1 MARIEIEYDEYERL
15 EKSVKA
21 LQDNVYTLQ
30 NEINEKNNLI
40 DSYKETLKD
49 IKESTLIDRILNWK
63 DYLNDIN
70 DVIK

>member
-1 MARIEIEYDEYERL
+1 MEYDEYERL
-15 EKSVKA
+15 EKSVKV

-49 IKESTLIDRILNWK
+49 IKESTLIDRVLNWK

-70 DVIK
+70 ELNN

>member
-21 LQDNVYTLQ
+21 LQDKVYTLQ

-40 DSYKETLKD
+40 DSYEETLKD
-49 IKESTLIDRILNWK
+49 IKESTLIDRVLNWK

-70 DVIK
+70 ELNN

>member
-1 MARIEIEYDEYERL
+1 MARIEMEYDEYERL
-15 EKSVKA
+15 EKSVKV
-21 LQDNVYTLQ
+21 LQDNVYRLQ

-49 IKESTLIDRILNWK
+49 IKESTLIDRVLNWK

-70 DVIK
+70 ELNN

>member
-21 LQDNVYTLQ
+21 LQDKVYTLQ

-63 DYLNDIN
+63 YYLNDIN
-70 DVIK
+70 ELNN

>member
-21 LQDNVYTLQ
+21 LQDKVYTLQ

-70 DVIK
+70 ELNN

>member
-21 LQDNVYTLQ
+21 LQDKVYTLQ

-40 DSYKETLKD
+40 DSYKETLKG

-70 DVIK
+70 ELNN

>member
-21 LQDNVYTLQ
+21 LQDKVYTLQ

-49 IKESTLIDRILNWK
+49 IKESTLIERILNWK

-70 DVIK
+70 ELI

>member
-15 EKSVKA
+15 ENSVKA
-21 LQDNVYTLQ
+21 LQDKVYTLQ

-70 DVIK
+70 ELNN

>member
-21 LQDNVYTLQ
+21 LQDKVYTLQ
-30 NEINEKNNLI
+30 NLINEKNNLI
-40 DSYKETLKD
+40 EDYKETLKD
-49 IKESTLIDRILNWK
+49 IKESTFIDRMLNWK

-70 DVIK
+70 GVIK

>member
-21 LQDNVYTLQ
+21 LQDKVYTLQ
-30 NEINEKNNLI
+30 NLINEKNNLI
-40 DSYKETLKD
+40 DSYEETLKD
-49 IKESTLIDRILNWK
+49 IKESTLIDRVLNWK

-70 DVIK
+70 ELI

>member
-21 LQDNVYTLQ
+21 LQDKVYTLQ

-49 IKESTLIDRILNWK
+49 IKESTIIDRILNWK

-70 DVIK
+70 ELNN

>member
-1 MARIEIEYDEYERL
+1 MARIELEYDEYEQL

-21 LQDNVYTLQ
+21 LQDKVYTLQ
-30 NEINEKNNLI
+30 NEINDKNNLI

-49 IKESTLIDRILNWK
+49 IKESTLIDRVLNWK

-70 DVIK
+70 ELIN

>member
-21 LQDNVYTLQ
+21 LQDKVYTLQ

-63 DYLNDIN
+63 DYLNDITEL
-70 DVIK
+70 I

>member
-1 MARIEIEYDEYERL
+1 MVRIEMEYDEYERL
-15 EKSVKA
+15 EKSVKV

-49 IKESTLIDRILNWK
+49 IKESTLIDRVLNWK

-70 DVIK
+70 ELNN

>member
-1 MARIEIEYDEYERL
+1 MARIETEYDEYERL

-21 LQDNVYTLQ
+21 LQDKVYTLQ

-70 DVIK
+70 ELNN

>member
-21 LQDNVYTLQ
+21 LKDKVYTLQ

-40 DSYKETLKD
+40 EDYKETLKD
-49 IKESTLIDRILNWK
+49 IKECTLIDRVINWK
-63 DYLNDIN
+63 EYLNDIN
-70 DVIK
+70 ELKI

>member
-1 MARIEIEYDEYERL
+1 MARIEMEYDEYERL
-15 EKSVKA
+15 EKSVKT

-49 IKESTLIDRILNWK
+49 IKESTLIDRVLNWK

-70 DVIK
+70 ELNN

>member
-21 LQDNVYTLQ
+21 LQDKVYTLQ

-40 DSYKETLKD
+40 DSYEETLND
-49 IKESTLIDRILNWK
+49 IKESTLIDRVLNWK

-70 DVIK
+70 ELNN

>member
-21 LQDNVYTLQ
+21 LKDKVYTLQ
-30 NEINEKNNLI
+30 NLINEKNNLI
-40 DSYKETLKD
+40 DSYEETLKD
-49 IKESTLIDRILNWK
+49 IKESTLIDRVLNWK

-70 DVIK
+70 ELIN

>member
-49 IKESTLIDRILNWK
+49 IKESTLIDRVLNWK